1 MNSIVTSDAKQIKKL
16 QVKEAVSFAIEN
28 IPEADRATL
37 EKFLAIV
44 NTTGTFGSI
53 SHEQIRGKMR
63 FTLKYIPDACP
74 RSLLIVAE
82 LLEIPIA
89 AHPHDIPPGYPAHL
103 PVSQAKLLILSSESE
118 TVLAS

>member
-53 SHEQIRGKMR
+53 SHEQIRGKMQ

-82 LLEIPIA
+82 LLELPMA
-89 AHPHDIPPGYPAHL
+89 AHPHGIPPGYPAHL
-103 PVSQAKLLILSSESE
+103 PVSQAEQLILSSKSE
-118 TVLAS
+118 TVSAS